1 MEYVS
6 TILEIVKNQLP
17 TSIFNRSQ
25 CIQLL
30 LDTPVY
36 CLETV
41 YASKNEQEFSIIET
55 KNLTTES
62 TFLLISRNSP

>member
-1 MEYVS
+1 M
-6 TILEIVKNQLP
+6 LEIVKNQHP
-17 TSIFNRSQ
+17 TIIFNRSQ

-30 LDTPVY
+30 LDNLIY

-41 YASKNEQEFSIIET
+41 YASQNELKFSIIET

-62 TFLLISRNSP
+62 TFQLISRKSP